1 MVGIDILKGVFLVNV
16 KYVAYTRR
24 IVKLQILIKEG
35 FNTFDKTAN
44 IVEKNEGSVKFLKKV
59 EEINLKMFL
68 LLMTQVRYILQ
79 VILSKR

>member
-1 MVGIDILKGVFLVNV
+1 MVGIDILKGGFLVNV